1 MSLKYL
7 SSLSTVL
14 SNVHQELGSLIP
26 WSDENPDNGNVKGMV
41 IKWELEAGKK
51 ESPGE
56 VKRPK
61 DSMSWTECKAS
72 KSTHFK
78 YGSPCAYSNITT

>member
-1 MSLKYL
+1 
-7 SSLSTVL
+7 
-14 SNVHQELGSLIP
+14 
-26 WSDENPDNGNVKGMV
+26 MV
-41 IKWELEAGKK
+41 IKWELEAGNK

-72 KSTHFK
+72 KSTHLK